1 MDAHR
6 VSSHHSQMD
15 YNNLDSMGPKPG
27 KMSCQEDRFDSGLDS
42 LKEEDLEKSFEEMS
56 VSTVKDLP
64 QEYESWRAAV
74 TDDGDT

>member
-6 VSSHHSQMD
+6 VSTHHNQMD
-15 YNNLDSMGPKPG
+15 YNHLGGVEAKDG
-27 KMSCQEDRFDSGLDS
+27 KALPCQDERFDSGLDS
-42 LKEEDLEKSFEEMS
+42 LKEELVSDFEELCLS
-56 VSTVKDLP
+56 KEENVP